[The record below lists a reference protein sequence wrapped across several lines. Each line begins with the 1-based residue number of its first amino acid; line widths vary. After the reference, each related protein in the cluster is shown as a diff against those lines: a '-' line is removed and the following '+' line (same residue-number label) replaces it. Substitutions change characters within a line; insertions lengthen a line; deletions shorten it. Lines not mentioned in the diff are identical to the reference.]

1 MPKFTVT
8 LIQEYEYTVEAED
21 DMEALDL
28 AEDQHYNA
36 RIQASCGANTW
47 YDDYRIKYHDHEEE
61 ED

>member
-1 MPKFTVT
+1 MAKFTVT

-28 AEDQHYNA
+28 AETKHYNA

-47 YDDYRIKYHDHEEE
+47 YDDYRIECE